1 VTYHQWITRLAVLE
15 NSAIMLASST
25 KRTTKGKRDIEREK
39 RPEMKENREKKGELR
54 TKNFKR

>member
-1 VTYHQWITRLAVLE
+1 VTYHHWITRLAVME

-39 RPEMKENREKKGELR
+39 DQQ
-54 TKNFKR
+54 